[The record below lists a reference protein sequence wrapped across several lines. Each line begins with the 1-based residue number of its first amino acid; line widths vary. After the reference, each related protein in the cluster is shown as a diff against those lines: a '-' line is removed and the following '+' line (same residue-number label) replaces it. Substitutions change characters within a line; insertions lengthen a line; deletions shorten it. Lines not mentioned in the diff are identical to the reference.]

1 MHGLEIKRK
10 IDENN
15 KIIESLMTP
24 NIFSLNNTI
33 AELLE
38 ENRELQSHCSHE
50 FDQGYCIYC
59 YKEEEVLD
67 D

>member
-33 AELLE
+33 AELLS
-38 ENRELQSHCSHE
+38 ENRELQRNCPHE

>member
-1 MHGLEIKRK
+1 MRGLEIKKR

-33 AELLE
+33 ADILS
-38 ENRELQSHCSHE
+38 ENRELQNNCDHE
-50 FDQGYCIYC
+50 FEEGFCIYC
-59 YKEEEVLD
+59 YKEEGSND
-67 D
+67 

>member
-1 MHGLEIKRK
+1 MLGLEIKKR

-33 AELLE
+33 ADILS
-38 ENRELQSHCSHE
+38 ENKKLQSECKHE
-50 FDQGYCIYC
+50 FEDGFCIYC
-59 YKEEEVLD
+59 YKEEPSND
-67 D
+67 

>member
-1 MHGLEIKRK
+1 MQGLEIKKR

-33 AELLE
+33 ADILS
-38 ENRELQSHCSHE
+38 ENRELQNKCDHE
-50 FDQGYCIYC
+50 FEEGFCIYC
-59 YKEEEVLD
+59 YKEEGSND
-67 D
+67 

>member
-1 MHGLEIKRK
+1 MQGLEIKKR

-24 NIFSLNNTI
+24 NIFSLNNTVSD
-33 AELLE
+33 LLT
-38 ENRELQSHCSHE
+38 ENRELQRHCTHTFE
-50 FDQGYCIYC
+50 NGYCIYC
-59 YKEEEVLD
+59 YKEEEISD